1 MKGQGLEQ
9 RHRDFYQALRSRISE
24 WLNHEGST
32 HRWAKYIMWAPDLF
46 HLLVKLSLDRDVPAA
61 EKAKL
66 AGAIAYFV
74 SPIDLLPE
82 LFLGPVG
89 FLDEVVLAAYVLNSL
104 INRSSPEVVKKHWA
118 GDEDILELTQRII
131 RAADGMLGSGPVEK
145 LRKLFG

>member
-1 MKGQGLEQ
+1 MEQ
-9 RHRDFYQALRSRISE
+9 RHQDFYQALRSRTGQ
-24 WLNHEGST
+24 WLRRRGST

-46 HLLVKLSLDRDVPAA
+46 HLLLKLSLDRDVPAV

-66 AGAIAYFV
+66 VGAIAYFV

-104 INRSSPEVVKKHWA
+104 INRTSPEVVKKHWA
-118 GDEDILELTQRII
+118 GDEDILELIQRII
-131 RAADGMLGSGPVEK
+131 RAADGMLGSGLVKK

>member
-1 MKGQGLEQ
+1 
-9 RHRDFYQALRSRISE
+9 
-24 WLNHEGST
+24 
-32 HRWAKYIMWAPDLF
+32 MWAPDLF
-46 HLLVKLSLDRDVPAA
+46 HLLLKLSLDRDVPAV

-66 AGAIAYFV
+66 VGAIAYFV

-104 INRSSPEVVKKHWA
+104 INRTSPEVVKKHWA
-118 GDEDILELTQRII
+118 GDEDILELIQRII
-131 RAADGMLGSGPVEK
+131 RAADGMLGSGPVKK